1 MLVIIPLA
9 VGMTVRAKFEKA
21 ALKAAPLF
29 SVLGIITVLFI
40 MVTGVVGNLNALK
53 DTARYSLSFYL
64 APLILALTG
73 MVIAIV
79 VAKIFRVSP
88 KQVRSLA
95 FETGVRNSAL
105 SMTLAIL
112 IQDQIGDF
120 YSSLF
125 IVNGVYG
132 LEMYIAGILFVLL
145 FRKFSK
151 DTEE

>member
-1 MLVIIPLA
+1 
-9 VGMTVRAKFEKA
+9 
-21 ALKAAPLF
+21 
-29 SVLGIITVLFI
+29 
-40 MVTGVVGNLNALK
+40 
-53 DTARYSLSFYL
+53 
-64 APLILALTG
+64 

-132 LEMYIAGILFVLL
+132 LEMYIAGILFVMF

-151 DTEE
+151 ETEG

>member
-1 MLVIIPLA
+1 
-9 VGMTVRAKFEKA
+9 
-21 ALKAAPLF
+21 
-29 SVLGIITVLFI
+29 
-40 MVTGVVGNLNALK
+40 
-53 DTARYSLSFYL
+53 
-64 APLILALTG
+64 
-73 MVIAIV
+73 
-79 VAKIFRVSP
+79 
-88 KQVRSLA
+88 
-95 FETGVRNSAL
+95 
-105 SMTLAIL
+105 MTLAIL